1 MAVISW
7 KVAIGLGIIYGVVW
21 ILVNPL
27 SQLAFPYCDHPKKCF
42 NYAEELAASLDRR
55 INPCDNMYEHVCGK
69 WDRLHPYPMPGAGG
83 QFRVLQYRIL
93 SFLITKLEQ
102 SPPNHP
108 VVAVRRSVSAFQNCL
123 NVYEERR
130 DDTKVVLDIFRK
142 YNFEWP
148 SMSLPADFDLLEYL
162 LGMSLEYGFATP
174 VVLGL
179 TADLKT
185 DKRYGLSLEIEAAT
199 DMEASMAATRYVK
212 HCITHVAP
220 SVTSD
225 LASAFAERIQ
235 KAANDMVTAA
245 SAIIPGPRT
254 NQNYTTMAKLVNDVA
269 GHGTVDEWLK
279 VINGHMLPGRTVDM
293 TEPVLTINGS
303 GLLLKA
309 VLDNAKRSSY
319 VDLVLHTGW
328 MTFYNMRAVVSAS
341 LLDCTDGG
349 GIQSQIQ
356 SATQCLENM
365 AQVST
370 YALVRLIVDSLDL
383 QPQVNDTLRT
393 WMAVKEATRANF
405 PKLPWMDQST
415 AAGAIHHVDSLITVL
430 TMPEH
435 LKSDEALEKFYVFLD
450 QNVTQPFVVWLYN
463 TYQRRLQEQKRL
475 MKEDPAVPVHR
486 EDIVFSPSDV
496 NAFYAPLLHLMVI
509 LPGIMNAPF
518 VPSTEPPAV
527 VTGGVGKLLGHE
539 LSHAFDPRF
548 STLTRTGDK
557 ITWWSKDSF
566 AKFLGRLDCVT
577 SLLTNY
583 TSDAVFAKNVLT
595 ETFADTAGTEKAR
608 LAFGSM
614 ELTDGILGYTPEQS
628 FYVAS
633 CFLFCSEGA
642 YTWKKT
648 GLYPPMMLRCNL
660 PVHNQ
665 ERFAE
670 AFSCPVGAALNP
682 QDRCTFHVANEK

>member
-1 MAVISW
+1 MACV
-7 KVAIGLGIIYGVVW
+7 
-21 ILVNPL
+21 
-27 SQLAFPYCDHPKKCF
+27 PYCDHPKKCF
-42 NYAEELAASLDRR
+42 NYAEELAASVDRR

-69 WDRLHPYPMPGAGG
+69 WDRLTRTQCQGRG
-83 QFRVLQYRIL
+83 
-93 SFLITKLEQ
+93 
-102 SPPNHP
+102 P
-108 VVAVRRSVSAFQNCL
+108 VPCC
-123 NVYEERR
+123 
-130 DDTKVVLDIFRK
+130 
-142 YNFEWP
+142 
-148 SMSLPADFDLLEYL
+148 
-162 LGMSLEYGFATP
+162 
-174 VVLGL
+174 L

-235 KAANDMVTAA
+235 KPQTTWSRPLAPSFPVQ
-245 SAIIPGPRT
+245 GRT
-254 NQNYTTMAKLVNDVA
+254 KTTLPWRSWSTTSP
-269 GHGTVDEWLK
+269 GTVRYEWLK

-383 QPQVNDTLRT
+383 QPQVNATLRT

-405 PKLPWMDQST
+405 PKLRWMDQST

-475 MKEDPAVPVHR
+475 MKEDPAVPVDR
-486 EDIVFSPSDV
+486 EDIVFSPSD
-496 NAFYAPLLHLMVI
+496 
-509 LPGIMNAPF
+509 
-518 VPSTEPPAV
+518 
-527 VTGGVGKLLGHE
+527 
-539 LSHAFDPRF
+539 
-548 STLTRTGDK
+548 
-557 ITWWSKDSF
+557 DSF

>member
-1 MAVISW
+1 
-7 KVAIGLGIIYGVVW
+7 
-21 ILVNPL
+21 
-27 SQLAFPYCDHPKKCF
+27 
-42 NYAEELAASLDRR
+42 
-55 INPCDNMYEHVCGK
+55 
-69 WDRLHPYPMPGAGG
+69 
-83 QFRVLQYRIL
+83 
-93 SFLITKLEQ
+93 
-102 SPPNHP
+102 
-108 VVAVRRSVSAFQNCL
+108 
-123 NVYEERR
+123 
-130 DDTKVVLDIFRK
+130 
-142 YNFEWP
+142 
-148 SMSLPADFDLLEYL
+148 
-162 LGMSLEYGFATP
+162 
-174 VVLGL
+174 
-179 TADLKT
+179 
-185 DKRYGLSLEIEAAT
+185 
-199 DMEASMAATRYVK
+199 
-212 HCITHVAP
+212 
-220 SVTSD
+220 
-225 LASAFAERIQ
+225 
-235 KAANDMVTAA
+235 
-245 SAIIPGPRT
+245 
-254 NQNYTTMAKLVNDVA
+254 
-269 GHGTVDEWLK
+269 
-279 VINGHMLPGRTVDM
+279 M

-383 QPQVNDTLRT
+383 QPQVNATLRT

-405 PKLPWMDQST
+405 PKLRWMDQST

-475 MKEDPAVPVHR
+475 MKEDPAVPVDR

-496 NAFYAPLLHLMVI
+496 NAFYAPLFHLMVI

-557 ITWWSKDSF
+557 IT
-566 AKFLGRLDCVT
+566 
-577 SLLTNY
+577 
-583 TSDAVFAKNVLT
+583 NVLT

-670 AFSCPVGAALNP
+670 AFSCP
-682 QDRCTFHVANEK
+682 